1 MSFANINIGTTPGDH
16 SGDPLRTA
24 FNKINNN
31 FQQIANGNISLSVN
45 SPVQSVA
52 GRTGNVVLT
61 ASDVIGS
68 ITMGNVNAAM
78 LDFAASYPT
87 KVELASNIANL
98 VDGAASN
105 LNTLNKIAT
114 SLGNNASFNTALQ
127 SNISSINTNITNLW
141 ANAAVQESTL
151 SALADDI
158 AGANAAIA
166 QNTTDIQTLFAN
178 AATQTTALATLTS
191 NASSQA
197 GQLVSLTSNAATQD
211 ASLSTLLANAATQD
225 ASLTTLL
232 ANAVSQQTTL
242 TTLLANTVSQQT
254 SLTTL
259 LANTGVLQDEIAGA
273 NAAIV
278 TANTQLKAY
287 VDVQISAVNQAWG
300 SNAES
305 VQSQFTATNTA
316 IITANTALKSYVDS
330 ANTAL
335 KSYVDSADSAIT
347 TAWTANAVIQDSKIT
362 GANAAIVTANTAMG
376 SYVDAQIAS
385 VTSNAAT
392 QQGQITTLQT
402 QVYSNSN
409 VASYLPTYTG
419 NISAGNVRAGAVG
432 SRHSLVGNLAI
443 GISDTPSPGQ
453 WVTVNA
459 TTETPIP
466 ALGTMHLINNDGNR
480 PTQVTID
487 HHNNAGTGAILIRRS
502 KGNVTVPTPPITG
515 DWIAA
520 YSARGYGTT
529 GFASGLPA
537 GITMVAGETFTDT
550 SQSTYINVNTI
561 RPGAVTSAVHTKFD
575 TSGNLVIVNGSPSTS
590 INTGA
595 LVVVGGA
602 GIAGNVNLSGG
613 INANLVITSNAG
625 VVSPSYSFSNGAPL
639 SLPFD
644 TVGATNFIEL
654 YTGMAHMGNIQFDN
668 SIMSD
673 MYGRSLTLN
682 FPQVIS
688 EHQLYVE
695 EALFANAAIN
705 STSAYNGAFQI
716 PNGGAGIHGNLYC
729 AIQPNTRFQVG
740 QGGAYFESVIGQFTS
755 DIDSYAQVNMQNLHQ
770 GQYASSD
777 FVVTADNG
785 SDTENFG
792 DFGIANSNYSY
803 PGYEAILPNDTYLIA
818 NGGNLILNAGSD
830 TKNIS
835 FVAGG
840 SDISNVVG
848 TWSNV
853 ALTVATNL
861 DVLGDVTYTP
871 ANASNWNTTI
881 TSVQQAL
888 DELAERL
895 RNAGF

>member
-31 FQQIANGNISLSVN
+31 FQQIANGNITVSVTA
-45 SPVQSVA
+45 PVQSVA

-78 LDFAASYPT
+78 VEFSASYPT
-87 KVELASNIANL
+87 KTELASNIANL
-98 VDGAASN
+98 LDGAPSN

-141 ANAAVQESTL
+141 ANAVVQETSL

-166 QNTTDIQTLFAN
+166 QNASDIQTLFSN
-178 AATQTTALATLTS
+178 AASQAAALSTLTS

-197 GQLVSLTSNAATQD
+197 GQLVSLT
-211 ASLSTLLANAATQD
+211 ANAATQD

-232 ANAVSQQTTL
+232 ANAAIQDDSLTTLLSNAVSQQSTL

-254 SLTTL
+254 ALSSL

-300 SNAES
+300 ANAES

-347 TAWTANAVIQDSKIT
+347 TAWTANAATQDSKIT
-362 GANAAIVTANTAMG
+362 GANAAIVTANTAMA
-376 SYVDAQIAS
+376 SYVDAQIAG

-392 QQGQITTLQT
+392 QQGQITTLQS
-402 QVYSNSN
+402 QVYTNSN
-409 VASYLPTYTG
+409 VASYLPTHTG
-419 NISAGNVRAGAVG
+419 NISAGNIRAGSTA
-432 SRHSLVGNLAI
+432 SKHALVGNVVI
-443 GISDTPSPGQ
+443 GHIDTPSPGQ
-453 WVTVNA
+453 WLTVNA
-459 TTETPIP
+459 TTDAPIP
-466 ALGTMHLINNDGNR
+466 ALGTVHLINNDGAR
-480 PTQVTID
+480 PTQLTID
-487 HHNNAGTGAILIRRS
+487 HHNNAGNGAVLIRRS
-502 KGNVTVPTPPITG
+502 KGNITVPTPPIAG

-537 GITMVAGETFTDT
+537 GITMVAGETFTDS

-561 RPGAVTSAVHTKFD
+561 RTGAVTSAVHTKFD
-575 TSGNLVIVNGSPSTS
+575 HTGNLVIVNGSPSTS

-595 LVVVGGA
+595 LVVIGGA

-613 INANLVITSNAG
+613 VNANLVITSNAG

-644 TVGATNFIEL
+644 TAGATNFIET
-654 YTGMAHMGNIQFDN
+654 YTGVAHLGNIQFED
-668 SIMSD
+668 SVMSD
-673 MYGRSLTLN
+673 MFGAALRLN

-688 EHQLYVE
+688 DHELYVE

-705 STSAYNGAFQI
+705 ATSAYNGALQI
-716 PNGGAGIHGNLYC
+716 PNGGAGIQGNLFC
-729 AIQPNTRFQVG
+729 AIQANTRIQAG
-740 QGGAYFESVIGQFTS
+740 QGGAYLPNVIGQFTS
-755 DIDSYAQVNMQNLHQ
+755 DVNGYSQVNMQNLHQ
-770 GQYASSD
+770 GSLASSD

-785 SDTENFG
+785 TDLENFG
-792 DFGIANSNYSY
+792 DFGIANSQYAY
-803 PGYEAILPNDTYLIA
+803 PGYEAILPDDTYVIA
-818 NGGNLILNAGSD
+818 NGGNLLLNASTAD
-830 TKNIS
+830 KNIK
-835 FVAGG
+835 FIVGG
-840 SDISNVVG
+840 SDVTNIVG

-853 ALTVATNL
+853 ALTVSTNL
-861 DVLGDVTYTP
+861 DVIGNIGYTP

-881 TSVQQAL
+881 TSIGQAL

>member
-45 SPVQSVA
+45 APVQSVA

-68 ITMGNVNAAM
+68 ITMGNVNAA
-78 LDFAASYPT
+78 LVEFSASYPT

-98 VDGAASN
+98 VDGAPSN

-127 SNISSINTNITNLW
+127 SNITSINTNITNLW
-141 ANAAVQESTL
+141 SNAATQHSTL
-151 SALADDI
+151 LSLVDDI

-166 QNTTDIQTLFAN
+166 QNTTDIQALFSN
-178 AATQTTALATLTS
+178 AATQAAALSTLTS

-197 GQLVSLTSNAATQD
+197 GQLVSLTANAATQD
-211 ASLSTLLANAATQD
+211 ASLTTLLANAATQD

-232 ANAVSQQTTL
+232 SNAVSQQSTL

-254 SLTTL
+254 TLTTL

-278 TANTQLKAY
+278 TANTAMKGY

-300 SNAES
+300 ANAES
-305 VQSQFTATNTA
+305 VQTQFTATNAA
-316 IITANTALKSYVDS
+316 IITANTALKNYVD
-330 ANTAL
+330 AGNTAL
-335 KSYVDSADSAIT
+335 KGYVDAADSVIT
-347 TAWTANAVIQDSKIT
+347 TAWTANAALQDSKIT
-362 GANAAIVTANTAMG
+362 GANAAIVTANTAMA
-376 SYVDAQIAS
+376 SYVNAQIAS

-392 QQGQITTLQT
+392 QQGQITTLQG

-419 NISAGNVRAGAVG
+419 NISAGNVRAGVNG
-432 SRHSLVGNLAI
+432 SRHSLVGNLVV
-443 GISDTPSPGQ
+443 GLLDTASPGQ
-453 WVTVNA
+453 WLTVNA

-466 ALGTMHLINNDGNR
+466 ALGTMHLVNNDGAR
-480 PTQVTID
+480 PTQITID
-487 HHNNAGTGAILIRRS
+487 HHNNAGNGAILIRRS
-502 KGNVTVPTPPITG
+502 KGNVSVPTPPIAG

-575 TSGNLVIVNGSPSTS
+575 TSGNLIIVNGSPSTS
-590 INTGA
+590 FNTGG
-595 LVVVGGA
+595 LVVIGGIGA
-602 GIAGNVNLSGG
+602 AGNINISGG
-613 INANLVITSNAG
+613 INANAAITSNTG
-625 VVSPSYSFSNGAPL
+625 VMSPSYHFSNGAPL

-644 TVGATNFIEL
+644 TAGATNFMEV
-654 YTGMAHMGNIQFDN
+654 YTGIAHLGNIQFDN
-668 SIMSD
+668 SVMSD
-673 MYGRSLTLN
+673 MYGNPLTLN

-695 EALFANAAIN
+695 ETLFANAAIN
-705 STSAYNGAFQI
+705 ATSAYNGAFQV
-716 PNGGAGIHGNLYC
+716 PNGGAGIQGNLYC
-729 AIQPNTRFQVG
+729 AIQPDTRLQVG
-740 QGGAYFESVIGQFTS
+740 QGGAYFPNVIAQFTS
-755 DIDSYAQVNMQNLHQ
+755 DVNGYSQVNMQNVNT
-770 GQYASSD
+770 GEFSSSD
-777 FVVTADNG
+777 LVATADNG
-785 SDTENFG
+785 SDGHNYVNL
-792 DFGIANSNYSY
+792 GINNSAFADPDY
-803 PGYEAILPNDTYLIA
+803 PGMAPLDSYLIA
-818 NGGNLILNAGSD
+818 DGGNLLVIAEKPEK
-830 TKNIS
+830 TIT
-835 FVAGG
+835 FMQGG
-840 SDISNVVG
+840 YDYANVVG

-853 ALTVATNL
+853 ALTVSTNL
-861 DVLGDVTYTP
+861 DVLGDIAYTP

-895 RNAGF
+895 KNAGF